1 MARHE
6 NPPRTGPRT
15 QSRTK
20 SATLALEPQLLVN
33 PRLTARARYKC
44 GMPSLGLTQG
54 HSAHPQNNLN
64 SELNSQQLQRISPAP
79 GLNHLL
85 YIFVAGRSSFRCSL
99 VRAPNLRAAPQRN
112 PISGSRVGDP
122 KPCKKTQQNQSEEG
136 PPKGSGLAEPLLK
149 TTSDKTDSLSFNQFS
164 GLKKFKASDWLES

>member
-1 MARHE
+1 MVRHE

-64 SELNSQQLQRISPAP
+64 SELNSQQLQRISPVP

-99 VRAPNLRAAPQRN
+99 VRAPNYFG
-112 PISGSRVGDP
+112 IESRGP
-122 KPCKKTQQNQSEEG
+122 KTLQKKQQNQSEEG

-149 TTSDKTDSLSFNQFS
+149 TTSDKTDRLSFNQFS
-164 GLKKFKASDWLES
+164 GLKKFKASDWLVS